1 MAISMIASKRC
12 RLLRVP
18 ALVILILSG
27 SGCLFAA
34 ETGGSDSAFSTADC
48 NPGTVVKRGYTRVY
62 MAQRNGQDG
71 SGKSM
76 ADARDGSTAE
86 SFDRILRCYAEGCSD
101 AERRKSVAKTDNLIV
116 CLGPG
121 TFKTKGTYD
130 FVVNVSHKIAEG
142 FTLGKGWKI
151 HGSGQDKTT
160 VQLSAYLPI
169 RHVPNPQNLPAGTG
183 TGVVFSTNSDDA
195 SDIEIS
201 DLTVDANYP
210 ALKAQAGRE
219 GIKALDL
226 QAIHLRSD
234 RGHNWIH
241 DVSVVNTAGEAGN
254 LNIRWEAFPV
264 FIYSVRA
271 NSTPRD
277 NNGNVVERVRMSN
290 YAGGPCTAIAIAN
303 ALAEVRNNKVYGYA
317 IGYGGWV
324 MGPVW
329 FHDNVAEE
337 TEYGFNI
344 DSLAN
349 QGVRIEHNQIIHPRK
364 YGIVIGGFGTYQG
377 LIIKGNTIR
386 LDQPGSIGLLF
397 QGNVTDTVVQGNRF
411 LWEGKSSFRQFLM
424 GATAIKNYAGH
435 FGGAGGNRNNR
446 YQGNIISE
454 KLSVLFSGPSRQDES
469 CAAGNRDPNGQP
481 LRELPDNH
489 AAACS
494 TVPPGG
500 SAEP

>member
-1 MAISMIASKRC
+1 MIPPKSF
-12 RLLRVP
+12 RLRRVP
-18 ALVILILSG
+18 ALVILSVVLIQAG
-27 SGCLFAA
+27 RGRLFAA
-34 ETGGSDSAFSTADC
+34 ETGGSASTFSAADC
-48 NPGTVVKRGYTRVY
+48 NLGPVVKPGFTRIY
-62 MAQRNGQDG
+62 IALRKGQDG

-86 SFDRILRCYAEGCSD
+86 RFDRILRCYAEGCRD
-101 AERRKSVAKTDNLIV
+101 ADPHKSVARTENLIV

-130 FVVNVSHKIAEG
+130 FVVNVAHMTAEG

-160 VQLSAYLPI
+160 VQLSAHLPI
-169 RHVPNPQNLPAGTG
+169 RHVPNPQNLPAGAG

-210 ALKAQAGRE
+210 ALKSQAGE
-219 GIKALDL
+219 GVNALDL

-241 DVSVVNTAGEAGN
+241 DVSVVNTAGEVGN

-277 NNGNVVERVRMSN
+277 NSGNVVERVTMSN

-303 ALAEVRNNKVYGYA
+303 ALAEVRNNRVYGYA
-317 IGYGGWV
+317 IGYGGWG

-329 FHDNVAEE
+329 FHDNIADG

-364 YGIVIGGFGTYQG
+364 YGIVIGGAGTYKG
-377 LIIKGNTIR
+377 LIIEGNTIQ

-454 KLSVLFSGPSRQDES
+454 KLSILFSGPLRRDES

-481 LRELPDNH
+481 LRELPDDH
-489 AAACS
+489 ANSCPAA
-494 TVPPGG
+494 PPGG
-500 SAEP
+500 RAEP